1 MEYNKNISDEI
12 KLICINNTGCE
23 RYLTLNKSYVG
34 IIDKGI
40 KVGNEI
46 SFMCDDG
53 NIGSILIEN
62 IKNRFIIQAE
72 LREQQMKSV
81 LDE

>member
-1 MEYNKNISDEI
+1 VEYNKNISDEI

-23 RYLTLNKSYVG
+23 SYLTLNKSYVG

-40 KVGNEI
+40 KTGNEI
-46 SFMCDDG
+46 TFICDDG
-53 NIGSILIEN
+53 CVGSIPIEN

-72 LREQQMKSV
+72 LREQQIKSV
-81 LDE
+81 LDD